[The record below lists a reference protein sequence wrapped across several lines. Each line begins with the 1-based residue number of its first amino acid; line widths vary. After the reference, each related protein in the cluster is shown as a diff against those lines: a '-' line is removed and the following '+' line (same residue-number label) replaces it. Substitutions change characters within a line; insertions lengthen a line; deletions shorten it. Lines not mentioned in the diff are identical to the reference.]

1 MSTQIINTRNVV
13 NIFIE
18 TNQASI
24 LIENPI
30 TVIRFM
36 TKNQHTEI
44 YNIIINGQHDK
55 YIDQI
60 ETLILNSFN
69 DKIFISRDKLTK
81 SIESRLAQ
89 AIKSNNEYNNKE

>member
-44 YNIIINGQHDK
+44 DNIIINGQHDK